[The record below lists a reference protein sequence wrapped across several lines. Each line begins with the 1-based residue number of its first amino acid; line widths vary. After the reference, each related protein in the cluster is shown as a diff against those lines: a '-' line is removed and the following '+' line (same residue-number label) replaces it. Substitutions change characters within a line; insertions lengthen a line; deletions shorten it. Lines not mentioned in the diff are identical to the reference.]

1 MRFADRPKETIMIT
15 KEVLSLHEKYPG
27 ILDRDKVAYTK
38 QHLAEAHCACGEW
51 EDAVKIYKS
60 LIVKIYTSLIDK
72 SLQYEYPGELYTLA
86 LNGFNQSMY
95 EMGRYDEVISDE
107 LLNDAHRTFPGVH
120 KYVALALKAQGNIY
134 EAKKTISRAILYEVH
149 WDKDNLRQNQQI
161 LKELNSL

>member
-1 MRFADRPKETIMIT
+1 MRFADQPKETIMIT

-60 LIVKIYTSLIDK
+60 LIVKICTSWIDE
-72 SLQYEYPGELYTLA
+72 SLQYEYSGEIYTQA

-107 LLNDAHRTFPGVH
+107 LLNDNHAHRTFPGVH
-120 KYVALALKAQGNIY
+120 K
-134 EAKKTISRAILYEVH
+134 
-149 WDKDNLRQNQQI
+149 
-161 LKELNSL
+161 